1 MPKIILLFLITVL
14 SCNQAIAELYKVNFE
29 GESLKALS
37 ALELKFIL
45 EPKDFAMLDEEIKF
59 YNYKDKNNK
68 VEIPRKDILFRFVD
82 PQNSFVR
89 VFFREAYDINNLS
102 IEGKIIRVNFSGE
115 MDMSIAAVNYIPD
128 FGRNISPDKIK
139 YNLTVTDD
147 RDILPFYGISK
158 ASILGPRSRT
168 YRDQLYI
175 AISDIETYGFSIGA
189 NAFKAR
195 INGVPARI
203 INDEI
208 VTAQIPIAKNLSGKS
223 LDIVLEVDVDNKT
236 ISKRIGSLNIIES
249 ITNR

>member
-1 MPKIILLFLITVL
+1 MAKKFLVFLLTFL
-14 SCNQAIAELYKVNFE
+14 SCNQAFAELYKINFE

-37 ALELKFIL
+37 ALELKLIL
-45 EPKDFAMLDEEIKF
+45 EPKDLTMLDEEIKL
-59 YNYKDKNNK
+59 YINKDKNVK
-68 VEIPRKDILFRFVD
+68 EEIPRKDILFRFVD
-82 PQNSFVR
+82 PQNSFIR
-89 VFFREAYDINNLS
+89 VFFRDAYNFNNLS

-115 MDMSIAAVNYIPD
+115 MSMSIAAVNYIPD

-147 RDILPFYGISK
+147 RDVLPFYGISK
-158 ASILGPRSRT
+158 ATILGPRSRT
-168 YRDQLYI
+168 YREQLYI
-175 AISDIETYGFSIGA
+175 TISDIETYGFSIGA

-208 VTAQIPIAKNLSGKS
+208 VTAQVPVAKNLSGKS

-249 ITNR
+249 ITSK